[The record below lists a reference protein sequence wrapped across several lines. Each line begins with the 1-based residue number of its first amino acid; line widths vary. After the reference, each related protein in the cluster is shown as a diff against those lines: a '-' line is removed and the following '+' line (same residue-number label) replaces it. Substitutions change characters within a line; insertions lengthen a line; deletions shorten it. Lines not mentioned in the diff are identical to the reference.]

1 MSGVRIRNLRKSFG
15 AVEVL
20 GGVDV
25 DVREGEFCIL
35 LGPSGC
41 GKTTLLRIVAGL
53 EGHDGGEVWIGD
65 REVSLL
71 TPAERDVA
79 MVFQSYALYPHMTVY
94 ENLAF
99 PLKARRAP
107 KAEIREKVEEAARL
121 LELQDLL
128 GRRPRELSGGQR
140 QRVAIGRAIVRTPA
154 VFLFDEPLSNL
165 DAKLR
170 SAMRVELA
178 KLHRRLGATMVYV
191 THDQVEAMTL
201 GQRIVLL
208 HEGTVQQVGAP
219 RDLYERP
226 ANLFVATFVGTP
238 AMNVLGGALRSGAG
252 GLVFEA
258 PGVRLSLGWRDDL
271 AAHAGEAVH
280 LGVRPEALV
289 PVAGGGEGEVEGRL
303 ELVESL
309 GAECLLHVAVG
320 EVRVVARAGPDW
332 TGERDAPVAL
342 SVRGPGVHVFHDGRR
357 IGGGGAPA
365 APPTP

>member
-1 MSGVRIRNLRKSFG
+1 MSGVRVRNLRKSFA
-15 AVEVL
+15 AVGVL
-20 GGVDV
+20 DGVTF

-41 GKTTLLRIVAGL
+41 GKTTLLRILAGL

-65 REVSLL
+65 REVSQL

-99 PLKARRAP
+99 PLKARRTS
-107 KAEIREKVEEAARL
+107 KAEIRKKIEEAARL

-201 GQRIVLL
+201 GQTVVLL
-208 HEGTVQQVGAP
+208 HEGTVQQVGTP

-226 ANLFVATFVGTP
+226 TNLFVASFVGTP
-238 AMNVLGGALRSGAG
+238 AMNVLEGALRSGAG

-258 PGVRLSLGWRDDL
+258 PGVRLSLGERKDL
-271 AAHAGEAVH
+271 DAHLEQSVH
-280 LGVRPEALV
+280 LGIRPEALA
-289 PVAGGGEGEVEGRL
+289 PVSGEGE
-303 ELVESL
+303 
-309 GAECLLHVAVG
+309 
-320 EVRVVARAGPDW
+320 
-332 TGERDAPVAL
+332 
-342 SVRGPGVHVFHDGRR
+342 
-357 IGGGGAPA
+357 
-365 APPTP
+365 